1 MFGCE
6 SVCYFS
12 EFELIS
18 FRIFIWIA
26 DIPDV
31 RHVINYDIPKSID
44 DYVHRIG
51 RTGRVGNVGKA
62 SSFYDQEQVSNHTHF
77 YASFDETI
85 AIAISTKCIHFFF
98 CQRIRKSLAIW

>member
-1 MFGCE
+1 MLDFE
-6 SVCYFS
+6 SVRYFS

-18 FRIFIWIA
+18 FRIFICIA

-62 SSFYDQEQVSNHTHF
+62 SSFYDQEQVSNLTQF
-77 YASFDETI
+77 YASIDNSN
-85 AIAISTKCIHFFF
+85 AISTKCIHFFF
-98 CQRIRKSLAIW
+98 CQRIRKLLPIW